1 MAKTYKLIIPKN
13 VTVSKFYDCIFKG
26 YKSRE
31 EAVAALE
38 RMKENLNTKGDK

>member
-26 YKSRE
+26 INQEKK
-31 EAVAALE
+31 LW
-38 RMKENLNTKGDK
+38 LL